1 MNLSIKKMN
10 PVWVIISYSCIIIC
24 GDKLCLLWWMSYLG
38 GLFFIN
44 FWYITLPASAGVFLL
59 GREVIFPKKYSFS
72 KRLLAIVLMYGGLIA
87 YFLRP
92 GASYNYSTLTL
103 LVPQIS
109 IGLFVFTSIIFLIA
123 TFQRKNN
130 QDSYY

>member
-1 MNLSIKKMN
+1 MNFSIKKMN
-10 PVWVIISYSCIIIC
+10 PIWVIISYSCIIIC
-24 GDKLCLLWWMSYLG
+24 GDKMCGLFGMSFVF
-38 GLFFIN
+38 GLFFMEYWLTSIPP
-44 FWYITLPASAGVFLL
+44 FIGALLL

-72 KRLLAIVLMYGGLIA
+72 KRLLAIVLMYGGFIA

-92 GASYNYSTLTL
+92 GASYNYSTLTE

-123 TFQRKNN
+123 TFQRKN
-130 QDSYY
+130 QQA